1 MVRTQQS
8 LCSQFLFNPPKDKR
22 SYHLNIHLP
31 CQPPSFV
38 YMLKQQL
45 RFSFQIHLA
54 SSRLLVT
61 IECFS
66 GAITTVLWLF
76 LQEEQHHVPVAW
88 CRTRRGISYLNHLH
102 DSKYVLLCVWLRWFF
117 WWWWSFT
124 YPTHGLLGLNYIW
137 MCSHM
142 FSHIIWIQWLD
153 HFNIDVWFVFKFIPL
168 VHKQQHSAHD
178 P

>member
-38 YMLKQQL
+38 NMLKQQL

-54 SSRLLVT
+54 SSRFLVT

-102 DSKYVLLCVWLRWFF
+102 DSKCVLLCVWLRWFF

-124 YPTHGLLGLNYIW
+124 YTWAVRIKLYMNVFPHVLTYHLNSMTW
-137 MCSHM
+137 
-142 FSHIIWIQWLD
+142 
-153 HFNIDVWFVFKFIPL
+153 PL
-168 VHKQQHSAHD
+168 QHWCVVCL
-178 P
+178 